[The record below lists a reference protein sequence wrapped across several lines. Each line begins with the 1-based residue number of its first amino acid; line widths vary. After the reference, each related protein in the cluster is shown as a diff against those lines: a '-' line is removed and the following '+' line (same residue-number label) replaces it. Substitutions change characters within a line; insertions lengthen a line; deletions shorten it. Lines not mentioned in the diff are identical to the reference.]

1 MSSLGLSIYHSGGVF
16 VPRIE
21 YDAKA
26 GRMAR
31 VDRTADDTG
40 VIKIDIT
47 MSQPMFAFDF
57 GAIEIGWLNFQA
69 GMAPSLVMV
78 PYGQPMPARPDRG
91 HKAGFRTKVWDGREA
106 AGREISS
113 SAGMTVN
120 AIEALWNQFSAAPEA
135 AAGKLP
141 VIQFANVIV
150 SGRNYAPVFRL
161 VQWIDRDDRVFGP
174 RTVAAPGAPPIASVA
189 QTAQTTPPPAAW
201 SAPPA
206 AANAPSAWPV
216 AA

>member
-1 MSSLGLSIYHSGGVF
+1 MSLGLSIYHSGGVF
-16 VPRIE
+16 VPRVE

-57 GAIEIGWLNFQA
+57 GAIEIGWLNFQT
-69 GMAPSLVMV
+69 GIAPSFVMV

-106 AGREISS
+106 AGREFSS
-113 SAGMTVN
+113 SAGVTVN
-120 AIEALWNQFSAAPEA
+120 AIEALWNQFAAAPEA

-141 VIQFANVIV
+141 VIQFANVTV

-161 VQWIDRDDRVFGP
+161 VQWIDRNETVFGP
-174 RTVAAPGAPPIASVA
+174 RTVAAPGAPPIVPA
-189 QTAQTTPPPAAW
+189 PAAL
-201 SAPPA
+201 APA
-206 AANAPSAWPV
+206 AAAPSAWPAASPV
-216 AA
+216 AAVPAAWPVAA